1 METEIILAS
10 ASPRRRELFNMIGL
24 PFRTEVSGAEET
36 VEEGMSPELFVEQLS
51 LRKAAE
57 VASRQ
62 KGDALVIGADTVV
75 VLDGEIL
82 TKPRD
87 SADAVQMLTRLSG
100 REHRV
105 LTGVSV
111 VRLRD
116 GKAVSVCE
124 ETKVHFR
131 ALSEEEIRR
140 YVQTG
145 EPMDKAGAYGLQGR
159 ASVMA
164 DRIEGDF
171 FNVVGLPLCRL
182 ARVLKDEF
190 DFNLIL
196 EVF

>member
-10 ASPRRRELFNMIGL
+10 ASPRRREILNMIGL
-24 PFRTEVSGAEET
+24 PFRVEASGAEET
-36 VEEGMSPELFVEQLS
+36 REEGMSPELFVEQVS

-57 VASRQ
+57 VAARQ
-62 KGDALVIGADTVV
+62 EGNALVIGADTIV

-87 SADAVQMLTRLSG
+87 EADAIRMLTALSG

-116 GKAVSVCE
+116 AKSVSVCE

-131 ALSEEEIRR
+131 ELSHEEIER

-159 ASVMA
+159 ASLMA
-164 DRIEGDF
+164 DRICGDF
-171 FNVVGLPLCRL
+171 FNVVGLPVCRL
-182 ARVLKDEF
+182 SQLLKEEF
-190 DFNLIL
+190 DFNIIL